1 MKKLYER
8 PDVAYISLIAEEAIT
23 NDILD
28 GDTDLESSLG
38 DDEWDD

>member
-23 NDILD
+23 DILD

>member
-1 MKKLYER
+1 MYER
-8 PDVAYISLIAEEAIT
+8 PDVEYVSLIAHEAIA
-23 NDILD
+23 NGFVG